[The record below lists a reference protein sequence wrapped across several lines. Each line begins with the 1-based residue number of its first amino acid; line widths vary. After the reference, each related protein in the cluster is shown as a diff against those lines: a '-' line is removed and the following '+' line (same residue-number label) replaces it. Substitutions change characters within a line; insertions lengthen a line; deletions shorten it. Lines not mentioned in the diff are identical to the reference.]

1 MTDSTT
7 SLQDPTFDHQA
18 LGHADQPALP
28 AEDEP
33 NEILYQ
39 GAWYSRKDFERHR
52 RWGLVEGLPEAY
64 G

>member
-7 SLQDPTFDHQA
+7 SLQDQTFDHQA

-33 NEILYQ
+33 SEILYQ
-39 GAWYSRKDFERHR
+39 GVWYSRKDFERHR
-52 RWGLVEGLPEAY
+52 RLGLVEGLPEAY